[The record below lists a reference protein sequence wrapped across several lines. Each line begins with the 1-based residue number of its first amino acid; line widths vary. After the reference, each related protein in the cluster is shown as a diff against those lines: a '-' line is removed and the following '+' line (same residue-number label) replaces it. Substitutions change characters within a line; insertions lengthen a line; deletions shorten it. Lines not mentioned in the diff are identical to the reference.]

1 MSLSTFYPY
10 PDSQSQ
16 ISQLQA
22 TQPQLSCLLV
32 LRYVQDKCDQT
43 SKLKWE
49 MQPRI
54 AGSIKMMTQRLPVDI
69 KKQREGDWLIQRTGI
84 TDSIEEDE
92 INVKREVNMET
103 VKIELITIVGLR

>member
-1 MSLSTFYPY
+1 MSMSTFYPY

-43 SKLKWE
+43 PKLKSE

-54 AGSIKMMTQRLPVDI
+54 TGSIKMMTQRLPVDI
-69 KKQREGDWLIQRTGI
+69 KKQREGDQLRQRTGI

-103 VKIELITIVGLR
+103 VKQS

>member
-1 MSLSTFYPY
+1 MSTFYPY

-16 ISQLQA
+16 ISPSQA

-32 LRYVQDKCDQT
+32 LRYVQDKLT
-43 SKLKWE
+43 LTLKSE

-54 AGSIKMMTQRLPVDI
+54 AGSTKMMTQRLPVDI
-69 KKQREGDWLIQRTGI
+69 KKQREGDWSIQRTGI

-103 VKIELITIVGLR
+103 VKI